1 MFKWQEVK
9 ISVNRGAEEGVYAVL
24 DKRGIDSYSV
34 EDSSLVDQAQRL
46 GWGDYFPEF
55 EHSEQLTITCYFS
68 APLGA
73 NELKEIKMEIL
84 ALSEFGFEPGSVIV
98 TENQVN
104 EDDWADAWKAYYRPL
119 RIGQVHIRPSW
130 EASQED
136 ISSGILIKLDPGM
149 AFGAGTHPTTAM
161 CIEILQDLNLENKEL
176 WDIGAGSG
184 ILSIVAAKLGA
195 NVKAVDI
202 DPVAVRVAKENREMN
217 EVDFTIKQGSL
228 AELSG
233 KPHII
238 VANIIADVIGPMF
251 PSVYHAL
258 ERGGYFIASGI
269 IEERDGEIISLGREA
284 GLRLLRRIQRGEW
297 VSYLWQ
303 RGE

>member
-1 MFKWQEVK
+1 
-9 ISVNRGAEEGVYAVL
+9 
-24 DKRGIDSYSV
+24 
-34 EDSSLVDQAQRL
+34 
-46 GWGDYFPEF
+46 
-55 EHSEQLTITCYFS
+55 
-68 APLGA
+68 
-73 NELKEIKMEIL
+73 
-84 ALSEFGFEPGSVIV
+84 
-98 TENQVN
+98 
-104 EDDWADAWKAYYRPL
+104 
-119 RIGQVHIRPSW
+119 
-130 EASQED
+130 
-136 ISSGILIKLDPGM
+136 M

-269 IEERDGEIISLGREA
+269 IEEKDGEIISLGREA